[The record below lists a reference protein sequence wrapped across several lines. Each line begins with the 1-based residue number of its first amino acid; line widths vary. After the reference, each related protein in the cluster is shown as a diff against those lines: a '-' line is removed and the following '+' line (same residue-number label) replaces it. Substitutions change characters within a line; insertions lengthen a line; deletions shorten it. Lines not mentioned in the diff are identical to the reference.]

1 MCFYVITKNK
11 KNRTFPIQFAL
22 MKYLTI
28 LFLALCFSSCD
39 YFDKKKVYSEDI
51 LKEDLQTF
59 NWNEVD
65 EYPTFSVCDN
75 ASTKAQR
82 KDCFETTLTTFIM
95 SQLAN
100 ETIIVTK
107 DINDTITITFQI
119 SEKGKLSVIDIKSSD
134 LIKEQIP
141 EMDALLI
148 ESLKDLSKIFPAIKR
163 SQQVRTE
170 FKLPVVIH
178 VN

>member
-1 MCFYVITKNK
+1 
-11 KNRTFPIQFAL
+11 
-22 MKYLTI
+22 MKYLII
-28 LFLALCFSSCD
+28 LFLLLCVFSCD
-39 YFDKKKVYSEDI
+39 YFEKKKVYSEDI

-65 EYPTFSVCDN
+65 EYPTFAVCDS

-82 KDCFETTLTTFIM
+82 KKCFETTLTTFIM

-100 ETIIVTK
+100 EIIVVTK
-107 DINDTITITFQI
+107 DINDTIMITFQI
-119 SEKGKLSVIDIKSSD
+119 SDKGKLSVIEIKSSD

-141 EMDALLI
+141 KMDTLLI
-148 ESLKDLSKIFPAIKR
+148 ESLKDLPKIFPAIKR
-163 SQQVRTE
+163 SQQVKTE
-170 FKLPVVIH
+170 FKLPVVIN

>member
-1 MCFYVITKNK
+1 
-11 KNRTFPIQFAL
+11 
-22 MKYLTI
+22 
-28 LFLALCFSSCD
+28 
-39 YFDKKKVYSEDI
+39 
-51 LKEDLQTF
+51 
-59 NWNEVD
+59 
-65 EYPTFSVCDN
+65 
-75 ASTKAQR
+75 
-82 KDCFETTLTTFIM
+82 M

-148 ESLKDLSKIFPAIKR
+148 ESLKDLPKIFPAIKR
-163 SQQVRTE
+163 SQQVKTE
-170 FKLPVVIH
+170 FKLPVVIY

>member
-1 MCFYVITKNK
+1 
-11 KNRTFPIQFAL
+11 

-28 LFLALCFSSCD
+28 LFLVLSVSSCD

-65 EYPTFSVCDN
+65 EYPTFSVCDET
-75 ASTKAQR
+75 STKIQQ
-82 KDCFETTLTTFIM
+82 KKCFENTLTSFIM

-100 ETIIVTK
+100 EMIIVTK
-107 DINDTITITFQI
+107 NINDTITITFQI
-119 SEKGKLSVIDIKSSD
+119 SDKGKLSVKDIKSSD

-141 EMDALLI
+141 RMDTLLI
-148 ESLKDLSKIFPAIKR
+148 ESLKDLPKIFPAIKR
-163 SQQVRTE
+163 SQQVKTE
-170 FKLPVVIH
+170 FKLPVVIN